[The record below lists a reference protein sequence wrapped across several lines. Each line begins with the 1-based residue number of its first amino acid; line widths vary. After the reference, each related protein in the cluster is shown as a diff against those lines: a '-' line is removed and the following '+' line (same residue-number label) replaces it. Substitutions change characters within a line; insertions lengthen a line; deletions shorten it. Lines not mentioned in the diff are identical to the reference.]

1 MGCTEFFTTH
11 EHLPGVIIATG
22 SFGQGISRSS
32 LAERLNN
39 DETVVF
45 SLHGDGE
52 LEIGMGVDFMEN
64 DHNWHGVA
72 QLPETSGDYQ
82 AYRHA

>member
-1 MGCTEFFTTH
+1 MAHGANSGYPGGSLGCTEFFTTH

-22 SFGQGISRSS
+22 SLEQRISRSS

-52 LEIGMGVDFMEN
+52 WKWEWVLILWIMIITGME
-64 DHNWHGVA
+64 
-72 QLPETSGDYQ
+72 
-82 AYRHA
+82 

>member
-1 MGCTEFFTTH
+1 MEM
-11 EHLPGVIIATG
+11 
-22 SFGQGISRSS
+22 
-32 LAERLNN
+32 
-39 DETVVF
+39 
-45 SLHGDGE
+45 
-52 LEIGMGVDFMEN
+52 GMGVDFMDN